1 MAAGIAEYMG
11 SAVHDPVVQRIKSRL
26 GLIRHRKQGP
36 VEAGATRPGM
46 NGRADFVRKK
56 NAGQFR
62 LHFTTMA
69 IVLAVLAI
77 IDLVAVLLVRI
88 TRTLVL
94 VSVVLAVTV
103 LMVIPV
109 TSFVRAMAATG
120 TGRLGIRTAVLIGA
134 ASLIL
139 IPRARGLRRGLLT
152 RQKRRVHL
160 SGLR

>member
-1 MAAGIAEYMG
+1 M
-11 SAVHDPVVQRIKSRL
+11 
-26 GLIRHRKQGP
+26 
-36 VEAGATRPGM
+36 T
-46 NGRADFVRKK
+46 
-56 NAGQFR
+56 
-62 LHFTTMA
+62 

-88 TRTLVL
+88 TRTLVV

-103 LMVIPV
+103 LMVIAV
-109 TSFVRAMAATG
+109 MVIAVASFVRAMAAIG

-160 SGLR
+160 SGLRELYIRAGFV